1 MDEWLG
7 HMSTCKGV
15 GCLGSGTSPLDPMAY
30 GRDRVDASML
40 EFEVVG
46 EMSQLLARTGEYNK
60 FLSSCSHK
68 RVFYT
73 AHEP

>member
-1 MDEWLG
+1 
-7 HMSTCKGV
+7 
-15 GCLGSGTSPLDPMAY
+15 
-30 GRDRVDASML
+30 ML

-68 RVFYT
+68 RATCT
-73 AHEP
+73 ANVTDQAGRYKTSSDRGRYV

>member
-1 MDEWLG
+1 MLG
-7 HMSTCKGV
+7 
-15 GCLGSGTSPLDPMAY
+15 
-30 GRDRVDASML
+30 
-40 EFEVVG
+40 FEVVG